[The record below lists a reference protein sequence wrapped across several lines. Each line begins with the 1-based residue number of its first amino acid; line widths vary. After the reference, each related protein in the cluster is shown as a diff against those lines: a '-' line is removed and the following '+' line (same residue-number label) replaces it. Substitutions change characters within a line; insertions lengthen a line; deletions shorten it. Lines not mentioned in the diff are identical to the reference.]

1 MHGRWTG
8 RGLSHPEQDRDDEPR
23 EAGTPGA
30 RQDHLSRPARLV
42 GAWDELMRMGDPAG
56 CVPPGSVNLRRYS
69 RHLNA

>member
-42 GAWDELMRMGDPAG
+42 GAWDELMRMGDPPDA
-56 CVPPGSVNLRRYS
+56 PRPAR
-69 RHLNA
+69 